1 MGGWVKILINY
12 SLESPQ
18 YCRGVSHTP
27 ALYKPK
33 LTSILIKEIPRFSNP
48 RLYKST
54 TQNLIGNSFI
64 KNGYDQRST
73 ATHSVGEIFIIH
85 FSLLLLE
92 PKSNQNA
99 SAHLRW
105 LFAQSSAHG

>member
-1 MGGWVKILINY
+1 MGGWAKILINY

-33 LTSILIKEIPRFSNP
+33 LTSNLIKEIPRFSNP

-54 TQNLIGNSFI
+54 TQNLIGNIFL
-64 KNGYDQRST
+64 KNGNQSTVNPQR
-73 ATHSVGEIFIIH
+73 GWNIFH
-85 FSLLLLE
+85 
-92 PKSNQNA
+92 QN
-99 SAHLRW
+99 LIVT
-105 LFAQSSAHG
+105 FEAQK